1 MTVSA
6 PRPSPGGPRPWQ
18 FPSFERR
25 TVAGGSVLSA
35 HLPGRPLAV
44 TSLVIDAGAALE
56 PRGHE
61 GVAEIV
67 ARAMS
72 EGAAGLDA
80 YEFGVA
86 GERLGASWR
95 ASSDWDSMRMG
106 FEVPVAELA
115 AATSLLADAA
125 RSADFADDA
134 LDRVLDER
142 IDEIGIERSQPA
154 VLAAEALGAEIFD
167 ARSRYAAPDGGDPA
181 SLDALAR
188 EDIRRY
194 REARVRREAATLVL
208 VGDLAGVD
216 VDGLGHTV
224 FDGWDGAATGGEPP
238 AITPKSS
245 GRRTVVVDRPGSVQS
260 VVMVGHDGPARA
272 IDDYVAMT
280 TMALV
285 LGGMFSSRL
294 NMKLREEKGYAYGAF
309 GGFDTRKHG
318 GVFAARA
325 AVQSEVT
332 VPALA
337 DMVAEI
343 ERVHRDGLTPDE
355 LEQARAYRA
364 GVFPV
369 NFAGVMPVASGLGDI
384 AIQGFSDDH
393 FDALRARILDVTLD
407 EVNETAHNRLRPQD
421 FVTVIVGD
429 ASGFTDD
436 LASLGLGPVEI
447 VHDGL

>member
-1 MTVSA
+1 MTKAA
-6 PRPSPGGPRPWQ
+6 PRPEPGAPRNWR
-18 FPSFERR
+18 FPAFERR
-25 TVAGGSVLSA
+25 TVAGGRVMAA

-44 TSLVIDAGAALE
+44 ASLVVDAGAALE
-56 PRGHE
+56 PRGNE

-67 ARAMS
+67 ARSMS
-72 EGAAGLDA
+72 EGAAGRDA

-95 ASSDWDSMRMG
+95 ASTDWDSLRVG
-106 FEVPVAELA
+106 FEAPVSEIA
-115 AATSLLADAA
+115 AATALLADAV
-125 RSADFADDA
+125 RRADFADDA

-154 VLAAEALGAEIFD
+154 VLAGEALAAAVFS
-167 ARSRYAAPDGGDPA
+167 AASRYAAPDGGDPS
-181 SLDALAR
+181 SLDALGR

-194 REARVRREAATLVL
+194 RDARLRKDSATLV
-208 VGDLAGVD
+208 VAGDLDGVD
-216 VDGLGHTV
+216 IEALGATI
-224 FDGWDGAATGGEPP
+224 FDGWEGKASGGAAPNVAP
-238 AITPKSS
+238 RAS
-245 GRRTVVVDRPGSVQS
+245 GRRTVIVDRPGSVQS
-260 VVMVGHDGPARA
+260 ILMVGHEGPPRA
-272 IDDYVAMT
+272 IDDYVAMS

-332 VPALA
+332 IPALA
-337 DMVAEI
+337 DLVAEI
-343 ERVHRDGLTPDE
+343 ERVHQEGVTSEE

-384 AIQGFSDDH
+384 AIQGFADDH
-393 FDALRARILDVTLD
+393 FDVLRSRILDVTLD
-407 EVNETAHNRLRPQD
+407 ELNAAAHERLHPDD
-421 FVTVIVGD
+421 FVTVVVGD
-429 ASGFTDD
+429 AAGFVDD
-436 LASLGLGPVEI
+436 LPSLGLGSIEI
-447 VHDGL
+447 IRDGL